1 MPMRSWKPAFCPV
14 PFISENVALPVDWY
28 VELRPTTWAF
38 EWLEVT
44 LRRQCCER
52 LLLAGEVADW
62 AWKRFVRSK
71 SVPPIDKPLNIDRLG
86 AVRFE
91 VVEKHVEQ
99 SGALH

>member
-1 MPMRSWKPAFCPV
+1 MRWWKPAFCVV
-14 PFISENVALPVDWY
+14 PFISEGVALLVDWY

-44 LRRQCCER
+44 LRRQCRER
-52 LLLAGEVADW
+52 LLFAGEVADW
-62 AWKRFVRSK
+62 ARKRVVRSK
-71 SVPPIDKPLNIDRLG
+71 SVPPVDEPLNVDRLG
-86 AVRFE
+86 TVRFE

>member
-1 MPMRSWKPAFCPV
+1 MDSRKPAFCVV
-14 PFISENVALPVDWY
+14 PFISEHVVLPVDWY

-52 LLLAGEVADW
+52 LLLAGEVADR
-62 AWKRFVRSK
+62 ARKRVVRSK
-71 SVPPIDKPLNIDRLG
+71 SVPPVDEPLNVDRLG
-86 AVRFE
+86 AVRLE

>member
-1 MPMRSWKPAFCPV
+1 V
-14 PFISENVALPVDWY
+14 VLPVDWY
-28 VELRPTTWAF
+28 VELRPATWAF

-52 LLLAGEVADW
+52 LLLAGEIADW
-62 AWKRFVRSK
+62 ARKRCVRSK
-71 SVPPIDKPLNIDRLG
+71 SVPPIDEPLNVNRRG
-86 AVRFE
+86 TVRFE